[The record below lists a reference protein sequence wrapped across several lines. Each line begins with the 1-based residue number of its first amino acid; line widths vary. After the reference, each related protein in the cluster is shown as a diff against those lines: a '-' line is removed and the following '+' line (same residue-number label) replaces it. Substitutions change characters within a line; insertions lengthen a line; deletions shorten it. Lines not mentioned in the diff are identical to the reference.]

1 MTRQLLSATKEGLLE
16 QSQYGS
22 GSPRPAL
29 SPNPDSRGFW
39 TSKQWRSTRMV
50 SFQHHISD
58 LFAAGSHFASVLG
71 SFEAVASSWHSLL
84 YQDPAK
90 SHATLQASMSSQ
102 GKGVLHSEVQNHSCF
117 GLQNQRIRETHRS
130 SVFPESIRV
139 RMRVGGDEAA
149 ISIEVTGCGSRF
161 SLFTSATQLVTHF
174 HFCTG
179 DTQKSLIFHFTCN
192 KNLQRKL

>member
-1 MTRQLLSATKEGLLE
+1 MMTRQLLSATKEGLLE

-22 GSPRPAL
+22 GSPRPAR

-58 LFAAGSHFASVLG
+58 LFAACSHFASVLG

-90 SHATLQASMSSQ
+90 SHATLQGSMSSQ
-102 GKGVLHSEVQNHSCF
+102 GKGVCTWKCKTIPDLACKIRGRNPSFVC
-117 GLQNQRIRETHRS
+117 LPRIDPGSYEGGWRRS
-130 SVFPESIRV
+130 R
-139 RMRVGGDEAA
+139 
-149 ISIEVTGCGSRF
+149 
-161 SLFTSATQLVTHF
+161 HF
-174 HFCTG
+174 
-179 DTQKSLIFHFTCN
+179 N
-192 KNLQRKL
+192 

>member
-1 MTRQLLSATKEGLLE
+1 
-16 QSQYGS
+16 
-22 GSPRPAL
+22 
-29 SPNPDSRGFW
+29 
-39 TSKQWRSTRMV
+39 MV
-50 SFQHHISD
+50 SFQHLISD

-90 SHATLQASMSSQ
+90 SHATLQGSMSSQ
-102 GKGVLHSEVQNHSCF
+102 GKGVCTWKYKTIPDLACK
-117 GLQNQRIRETHRS
+117 IRGRNPS

-149 ISIEVTGCGSRF
+149 ISIEVTGCGSHF

-174 HFCTG
+174 HFCRG